1 MIVGVPDKLLVTF
14 LKGLDCIVA
23 TDEGEAVG
31 LAAGYWIATKQI
43 PLVFMSADGF
53 CNALNP
59 LTSYVIP
66 ENIPMFVVISF
77 GRQEPQHKVMSDSL
91 KQIIKSLKYD
101 PKKLHFLFI
110 EKKPESHNRWFAW
123 FNK

>member
-1 MIVGVPDKLLVTF
+1 MIVGVPDKLLADW
-14 LKGLDCIVA
+14 LKGLDYMVA

-31 LAAGYWIATKQI
+31 IGAGYYIATGEKPI
-43 PLVFMSADGF
+43 VFMSADGF

-66 ENIPMFVVISF
+66 ERIGMIFIIST
-77 GRQEPQHKVMSDSL
+77 GRQEPQHKVMSDSIR
-91 KQIIKSLKYD
+91 KIIKSLKYD
-101 PKKLHFLFI
+101 TKKVSFFFVPK
-110 EKKPESHNRWFAW
+110 EPRRNNRWFSW